1 MTKKWNLEQRTH
13 PQLKAEFETSAN
25 NMKSKNGIEIGDEI

>member
-13 PQLKAEFETSAN
+13 PQLKAEFRDKR
-25 NMKSKNGIEIGDEI
+25 MKSKNGIEIGDES